1 MILVAFSFAL
11 VSGCKDNSM
20 SSDNVDTYS
29 LNSASG
35 LSSVGNEHNLILDYL
50 SFDTTYSII
59 DTINSRRLFDSTLSY
74 LVYINNN
81 YDSVEISYYGRVI
94 ADIVAGKNIDTVLK
108 DHFDAIFPDLALQLS
123 QVEINMINEARN
135 YIDNYNFEGMT
146 NTEVYNHIISKA
158 DSLLISFNSID
169 WDTVSSS
176 SYMKGEAIGGY
187 LAIMKNS
194 AEYWKTQT
202 PSTSNV
208 DKPAGFVQV
217 DATGYLI
224 GWGKATVLELWDNGH
239 LDINNS
245 NHRIGAGVVGASFA
259 SGGKALKVFSSWL
272 SKVIKWPR

>member
-224 GWGKATVLELWDNGH
+224 GWGKATALELWDNGH